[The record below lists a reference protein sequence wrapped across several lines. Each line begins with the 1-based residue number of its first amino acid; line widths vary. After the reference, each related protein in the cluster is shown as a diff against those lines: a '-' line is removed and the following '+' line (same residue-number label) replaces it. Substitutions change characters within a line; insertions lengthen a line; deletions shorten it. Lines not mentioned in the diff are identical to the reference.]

1 MPSERRF
8 PLMKIVVSLD
18 SFKGSLSS
26 LEAGA
31 AVRSG
36 ILSVFPDDHVLVFPL
51 ADGGEGT
58 VDALTSGLGGT
69 CISVTVIGPLGT
81 KIHSRFGWLEETR
94 TAIIEMADAAGLA
107 LVPESQRNPL
117 QTTSYGVG
125 ELIAAAYAHG
135 ARHFLIGIG
144 GSATNDCGLGMLAA
158 LGVKFVGVPDVPLGR
173 DLACVRSIDVR
184 ALTKYQD
191 CRFDIACDVKNPL
204 CGETG
209 CSQIFAPQKGAAPEV
224 CAQMDRSISAFAHLT
239 EEAIPGAAT
248 DMDLPGAGAAGGLG
262 FAFHTYLH
270 GTLTAGAPL
279 VLRYTGIE
287 RELVDTDVLITG
299 EGCLDAQ
306 TAMGKAPAVLAARA
320 KELNPRCLTLALAGT
335 CTKGA
340 DALNEQCIDA
350 YFPILSAPMAR
361 TNAMAPAETKKN
373 LSRTSAQLLRLIH
386 GVTQAP

>member
-94 TAIIEMADAAGLA
+94 TAIIEMADAAGLV

-158 LGVKFVGVPDVPLGR
+158 LGVKFAGVPDVPLGR
-173 DLACVRSIDVR
+173 DLACVRSIDAR

-209 CSQIFAPQKGAAPEV
+209 CSQIFAPQKG
-224 CAQMDRSISAFAHLT
+224 SIPRGLCPNGSKHLS
-239 EEAIPGAAT
+239 
-248 DMDLPGAGAAGGLG
+248 L
-262 FAFHTYLH
+262 
-270 GTLTAGAPL
+270 
-279 VLRYTGIE
+279 
-287 RELVDTDVLITG
+287 
-299 EGCLDAQ
+299 
-306 TAMGKAPAVLAARA
+306 
-320 KELNPRCLTLALAGT
+320 
-335 CTKGA
+335 
-340 DALNEQCIDA
+340 
-350 YFPILSAPMAR
+350 
-361 TNAMAPAETKKN
+361 
-373 LSRTSAQLLRLIH
+373 RTSHGSGHPWCCNRYGSSRCWRCWRTRVRLPH
-386 GVTQAP
+386 VPARHTDGRCTTRPALHRH

>member
-1 MPSERRF
+1 
-8 PLMKIVVSLD
+8 MKIVVSLD

-144 GSATNDCGLGMLAA
+144 G
-158 LGVKFVGVPDVPLGR
+158 
-173 DLACVRSIDVR
+173 VRP
-184 ALTKYQD
+184 T
-191 CRFDIACDVKNPL
+191 
-204 CGETG
+204 
-209 CSQIFAPQKGAAPEV
+209 
-224 CAQMDRSISAFAHLT
+224 
-239 EEAIPGAAT
+239 
-248 DMDLPGAGAAGGLG
+248 
-262 FAFHTYLH
+262 
-270 GTLTAGAPL
+270 TAGSACSPPL
-279 VLRYTGIE
+279 
-287 RELVDTDVLITG
+287 
-299 EGCLDAQ
+299 A
-306 TAMGKAPAVLAARA
+306 
-320 KELNPRCLTLALAGT
+320 
-335 CTKGA
+335 
-340 DALNEQCIDA
+340 
-350 YFPILSAPMAR
+350 
-361 TNAMAPAETKKN
+361 
-373 LSRTSAQLLRLIH
+373 
-386 GVTQAP
+386 